1 MEMSYSHI
9 DFWKLFL
16 KNLFMKPLAIAL
28 LMLWKRLKNFT
39 FFSPLFNN
47 DSMYFTLTFL
57 TTFDCIRDI
66 SSYTKNTNSSRMFD
80 NNAHDSHSG
89 KPMCERE
96 RSRSGLTVECNT
108 LLESNLVE
116 SSLSCLHYA
125 RAIWTHSSFLYW
137 VLPFTLISHENRA
150 FQERSSNQRNLETPA
165 LRFSVDL
172 KTVFFVNEEG
182 IKIMWFF

>member
-116 SSLSCLHYA
+116 SSLSCLHYT
-125 RAIWTHSSFLYW
+125 RAIWTHSFISLLSPSVYTNLSRKQSFLG
-137 VLPFTLISHENRA
+137 TLFKPEKFGNAGLA
-150 FQERSSNQRNLETPA
+150 F
-165 LRFSVDL
+165 
-172 KTVFFVNEEG
+172 
-182 IKIMWFF
+182 